1 MQRARCGALIA
12 PTTVCAPP
20 QRSRNLQCQRIF
32 QVNAPINCVCLHPNQ
47 VRGAHGAG
55 HRGVQEGGRLPPSL
69 TSPAPQAELIVGDQ
83 SGAIHIWDLKTDHNE
98 QLIPEPE
105 VSITSAHIDPDASY
119 MAAVNST
126 VSPGCERAGE
136 ASSTRPLILLTPPRG
151 LFPRCSL
158 TLPHPPQ
165 ACSPHPGLQPSHQ
178 SQKPGCR
185 S

>member
-1 MQRARCGALIA
+1 M
-12 PTTVCAPP
+12 
-20 QRSRNLQCQRIF
+20 
-32 QVNAPINCVCLHPNQ
+32 
-47 VRGAHGAG
+47 
-55 HRGVQEGGRLPPSL
+55 PSL

-126 VSPGCERAGE
+126 VSAGCACGVGGPL
-136 ASSTRPLILLTPPRG
+136 STWPLIFLIACMRLVPQTLLRLTP
-151 LFPRCSL
+151 
-158 TLPHPPQ
+158 PPQ
-165 ACSPHPGLQPSHQ
+165 ACFFLLGSSSSQQ
-178 SQKPGCR
+178 SQKAGCR

>member
-1 MQRARCGALIA
+1 MGVWRAGN
-12 PTTVCAPP
+12 V
-20 QRSRNLQCQRIF
+20 
-32 QVNAPINCVCLHPNQ
+32 
-47 VRGAHGAG
+47 
-55 HRGVQEGGRLPPSL
+55 PSL

-126 VSPGCERAGE
+126 VSAGCACGVGGPL
-136 ASSTRPLILLTPPRG
+136 STWPLIFLIACMRLVPQTLLR
-151 LFPRCSL
+151 L
-158 TLPHPPQ
+158 TPPQ
-165 ACSPHPGLQPSHQ
+165 ACFFLLGSSSSQQ
-178 SQKPGCR
+178 SQKAGCR